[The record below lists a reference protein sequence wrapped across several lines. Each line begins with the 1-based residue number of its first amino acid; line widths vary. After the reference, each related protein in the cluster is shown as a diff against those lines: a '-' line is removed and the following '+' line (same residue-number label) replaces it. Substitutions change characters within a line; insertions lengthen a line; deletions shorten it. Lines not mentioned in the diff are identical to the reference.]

1 GGGWSASV
9 LAAEAGVTAA
19 TGSSHLHKLT
29 AGGLLV
35 VEAVGRRRNYRL
47 AGPEVGAL
55 VEALERLAPALPVWS
70 LEQSQRARAHREA
83 RVCYDHVA
91 GRLGVEVMR
100 VIVERGHLEPVD
112 EAAEFDAGEVRYAI
126 TVEGGAFLE
135 ALGVT
140 VPPSRRPVR
149 HHADSTEGGPHLSGA
164 LGRAL
169 LARFVDLGWL
179 LRQKKQR
186 LQITPDGLTGF
197 DQQFGLDLNQYPGPA
212 AGVPAATPGHSGGS
226 SAFACVRSAGEAGVA
241 RVGAVGSLSC
251 GQQVAGDESLEREA
265 DASAGVPIVAGL
277 AGFAPLDLGGTGE
290 LEGAAGGE
298 VEEQEGGFG
307 VDGEVAEA
315 VEHVVAAIV
324 GPPQL
329 AAVDADE
336 PWRAA
341 AVGGVAAPFGVRGA
355 EEEGV
360 RAPDQLDIL
369 RREGAVVPHI
379 AGPGLVKVL
388 GNQDP
393 LLDVLGAVAVGL
405 LGLDD

>member
-1 GGGWSASV
+1 VQGGYGQYVLPTAGMSSGPPDGASGRRDLARIGTLVSDQARCRMLLALGDGRALSASV

-19 TGSSHLHKLT
+19 TASSHLHKLT

-149 HHADSTEGGPHLSGA
+149 HHADSTEGGLHLSGA

-197 DQQFGLDLNQYPGPA
+197 DQQFGLDLNQ
-212 AGVPAATPGHSGGS
+212 
-226 SAFACVRSAGEAGVA
+226 
-241 RVGAVGSLSC
+241 
-251 GQQVAGDESLEREA
+251 
-265 DASAGVPIVAGL
+265 
-277 AGFAPLDLGGTGE
+277 
-290 LEGAAGGE
+290 
-298 VEEQEGGFG
+298 
-307 VDGEVAEA
+307 
-315 VEHVVAAIV
+315 
-324 GPPQL
+324 
-329 AAVDADE
+329 
-336 PWRAA
+336 
-341 AVGGVAAPFGVRGA
+341 
-355 EEEGV
+355 
-360 RAPDQLDIL
+360 
-369 RREGAVVPHI
+369 
-379 AGPGLVKVL
+379 
-388 GNQDP
+388 
-393 LLDVLGAVAVGL
+393 
-405 LGLDD
+405 

>member
-1 GGGWSASV
+1 VHGGYGQCVLPTAGMSSGPPDGASGRRDLARIGTLVSDQARCRMLLALGDGRALPASV

-19 TGSSHLHKLT
+19 TASSHLHKLT

-35 VEAVGRRRNYRL
+35 VEALGRRRNYRL

-126 TVEGGAFLE
+126 TAEGGAFLE

-149 HHADSTEGGPHLSGA
+149 HHADSTEEGLHLSGA

-179 LRQKKQR
+179 LRQRKQR

-197 DQQFGLDLNQYPGPA
+197 DRQFGLDLNQ
-212 AGVPAATPGHSGGS
+212 
-226 SAFACVRSAGEAGVA
+226 
-241 RVGAVGSLSC
+241 
-251 GQQVAGDESLEREA
+251 
-265 DASAGVPIVAGL
+265 
-277 AGFAPLDLGGTGE
+277 
-290 LEGAAGGE
+290 
-298 VEEQEGGFG
+298 
-307 VDGEVAEA
+307 
-315 VEHVVAAIV
+315 
-324 GPPQL
+324 
-329 AAVDADE
+329 
-336 PWRAA
+336 
-341 AVGGVAAPFGVRGA
+341 
-355 EEEGV
+355 
-360 RAPDQLDIL
+360 
-369 RREGAVVPHI
+369 
-379 AGPGLVKVL
+379 
-388 GNQDP
+388 
-393 LLDVLGAVAVGL
+393 
-405 LGLDD
+405 